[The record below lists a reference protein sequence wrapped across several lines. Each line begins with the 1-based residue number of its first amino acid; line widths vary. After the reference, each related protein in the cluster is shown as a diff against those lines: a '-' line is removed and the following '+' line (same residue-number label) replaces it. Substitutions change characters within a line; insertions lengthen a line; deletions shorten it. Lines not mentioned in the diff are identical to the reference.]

1 MGVVFN
7 EEQMRRYQPHIV
19 LPHIGT
25 KGQRRLLQSKV
36 LIVGVGGLGSS
47 SAFYLAAAGIGKIG
61 LVDYDR
67 VEVSNLQRQIL
78 HRTRDIGRLKVESA
92 AETLRALNPD
102 IDIVTHATRLTA
114 ANARS
119 IIEGYDVVVDGT
131 DNFPSRYLLNDAC
144 YLTGKPYVYGS
155 VWRFEGQA
163 TVFTRGNGCYRC
175 LFPTPP
181 SGSTTP
187 SCQDAGVFGVIP
199 GIIGVIEAT
208 ETLKLVLGTG
218 LTLTGRLLLFNGLDM
233 EFRTVSWRQNPSC
246 PLCGTRPTITGIADY
261 GVTCTTATRPDV

>member
-25 KGQRRLLQSKV
+25 RGQRKLMQAKV
-36 LIVGVGGLGSS
+36 LIVGAGGLGSS
-47 SAFYLAAAGIGKIG
+47 SAFYLTAAGIGKLG
-61 LVDYDR
+61 LVDSDR

-102 IDIVTHATRLTA
+102 VDVVTYATRLTA
-114 ANARS
+114 DNARS
-119 IIEGYDVVVDGT
+119 IIEGYAVVIDGT

-144 YLTGKPYVYGS
+144 YLLGKPYIYGS

-163 TVFTRGNGCYRC
+163 TVFTHGNGCYRC

-181 SGSTTP
+181 SGPAAP
-187 SCQDAGVFGVIP
+187 SCQDAGIFGVLP
-199 GIIGVIEAT
+199 GVIGTIEAT
-208 ETLKLVLGTG
+208 EALKLVIGAG
-218 LTLTGRLLLFNGLDM
+218 LALTGRLLLFNGLDM
-233 EFRTVSWRQNPSC
+233 EFRTVRWRQDPSC
-246 PLCGTRPTITGIADY
+246 PLCGTKPTITDIADY
-261 GVTCTTATRPDV
+261 GSTCHPTPAPD